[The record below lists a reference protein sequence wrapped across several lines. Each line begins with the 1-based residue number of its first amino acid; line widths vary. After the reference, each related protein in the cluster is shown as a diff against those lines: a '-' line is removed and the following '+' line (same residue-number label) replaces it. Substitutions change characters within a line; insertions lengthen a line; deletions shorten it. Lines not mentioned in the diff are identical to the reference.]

1 MDLDPRRK
9 RALFRA
15 NHRGMNENDI
25 LLGGFVK
32 ARIADLDPA
41 ELDQLEALMEENDND
56 LYLWIIGERP
66 VPEAFDTSLMR
77 KIKEFNNY
85 IDK

>member
-9 RALFRA
+9 RVLFRA

-66 VPEAFDTSLMR
+66 VPEAFDTPLMR